1 MFTSSLSFNSSED
14 WSYFPSVQLS
24 LLMTMVI
31 LITFPPMSAGKV
43 EEIYQ
48 LNTNPARLQDH
59 NRKKRT

>member
-43 EEIYQ
+43 EENIPIKHKSCQ
-48 LNTNPARLQDH
+48 TSGPQ
-59 NRKKRT
+59 